1 MRVLIADD
9 DPVHTR
15 VLEGLLAAAGYG
27 VLKAVNGV
35 EALKTLEG
43 SDPIQLVIADW
54 MMPEM
59 DGIQLCREIRKRF
72 NEPYVYIIL
81 LTARDQRDDIVEGL
95 DAGADDYLIKPVHHS
110 ELNARI
116 RAAERIIGL
125 QDRLLA
131 AQEHLRIQAMYDAL
145 SGLWNRR
152 AIFEALA
159 RELDRSRR
167 QQSPLAVI
175 MIDLD
180 HFKRIN
186 DTYGHLVGDDV
197 LREAA
202 QRLRETV
209 RSYDFVGRYGGEEFL
224 IVAPGSES
232 SRAMDLAERIRRL
245 FAENPIRLSTAAIPV
260 TLSLGV
266 VCLQDGQAAEINK
279 VLSAADHALYSAK
292 SGGRNNSVLGS
303 VGLEEGKA
311 VGQ

>member
-1 MRVLIADD
+1 
-9 DPVHTR
+9 
-15 VLEGLLAAAGYG
+15 LEGLLVSAGYG
-27 VLKAVNGV
+27 ILKAVNGV

-145 SGLWNRR
+145 TGLWNRR

-159 RELDRSRR
+159 RELDRARR

-175 MIDLD
+175 LIDLD

-202 QRLRETV
+202 QRLRETM

-224 IVAPGSES
+224 VVAPGSES

-245 FAENPIRLSTAAIPV
+245 FADNPIRLSTAAIPV

-266 VCLQDGQAAEINK
+266 VCLQDGQAAGINK
-279 VLSAADHALYSAK
+279 VLSAADDALYSAK

-303 VGLEEGKA
+303 IGLEEGKA

>member
-9 DPVHTR
+9 DPLHTR
-15 VLEGLLAAAGYG
+15 LLEGLLVSGGYG

-43 SDPIQLVIADW
+43 SEPIQLVIADW

-116 RAAERIIGL
+116 RAAQRIIDL

-131 AQEHLRIQAMYDAL
+131 AQERLRIQAMYDAL
-145 SGLWNRR
+145 TGLWNRR

-159 RELDRSRR
+159 RELDRARR
-167 QQSPLAVI
+167 QQSPLAVV

-186 DTYGHLVGDDV
+186 DTYGHLAGDDV

-245 FAENPIRLSTAAIPV
+245 FADNPIRLSTAAIPV

-266 VCLQDGQAAEINK
+266 VCLQDGQAAEISK
-279 VLSAADHALYSAK
+279 VLSAADDALYSAK
-292 SGGRNNSVLGS
+292 GGGRNNSVLGS